1 MGAALLQ
8 HALRAQAE
16 PLRSLHVRSAGVAT
30 LGGEPASQ
38 NAVSALKKV
47 GIDLKGHSSR
57 RITQEMLDEAL
68 VVLCMTESHRD
79 MIELSADPIPRRL
92 YLFREFTGDPM
103 NMEIPDPYG
112 MHLSAYEACR
122 DELVSAIPSIV
133 KFISEL
139 PAEVFPKP

>member
-8 HALRAQAE
+8 HALRAQSE
-16 PLRSLHVRSAGVAT
+16 PLKSLKVHSAGVAT
-30 LGGEPASQ
+30 LGGEPASP
-38 NAVSALKKV
+38 NAVAALRKV

>member
-1 MGAALLQ
+1 
-8 HALRAQAE
+8 
-16 PLRSLHVRSAGVAT
+16 
-30 LGGEPASQ
+30 
-38 NAVSALKKV
+38 
-47 GIDLKGHSSR
+47 
-57 RITQEMLDEAL
+57 
-68 VVLCMTESHRD
+68 
-79 MIELSADPIPRRL
+79 
-92 YLFREFTGDPM
+92 M